1 VEKKQVEGESLF
13 VFCFAD
19 FPFEGSPPPP
29 LSDFF
34 LAGNVQACAP
44 R

>member
-19 FPFEGSPPPP
+19 FPFEGSPPP